1 MNQSVESSNE
11 IVNREELIIK
21 LIENLPLLRVKIG
34 ISQAELA
41 DLIGIG
47 RQTILAIENRKSK
60 MRWDTFLAIILVFS
74 KNEKTTELMRFLELH
89 INQIEGIYLR
99 L

>member
-1 MNQSVESSNE
+1 MNQSVESSNV
-11 IVNREELIIK
+11 IVNREELISK

-41 DLIGIG
+41 DLMGIG

-60 MRWDTFLAIILVFS
+60 MRWDTFLAIVLVFS
-74 KNEKTTELMRFLELH
+74 NNQKTTELMRFLELH
-89 INQIEGIYLR
+89 INQIESMYLR